1 MRRLILALLLV
12 LGLSGT
18 AAAQDGPPP
27 EVRRTLDRVM
37 AMLRGTDD
45 AALTGFG
52 DVLAEPYRR
61 SFAGD
66 ALARHLRALR
76 DAARGHTQ
84 GVGVEATGERQL
96 VLLLDENNG
105 GPRIRVNLDDRA
117 HITLLE
123 LAATAGASAP
133 GPSGPVNPPAP
144 ASSGPPAT
152 REAARPYHVRALTRL
167 GNVDADSGLAMLERL
182 HFSPTYLRGTSR
194 ADRLELIRRLR
205 VAAAG
210 AGSILVNE
218 DDAGIHIALSG
229 DEGPG
234 TEVLFT
240 IEPAAPFRILTMS
253 LQPLARQARP
263 AAAPAIGWDQ
273 IASRIR
279 EAEAA
284 GLSGQ
289 ILVRRQGR
297 EVLRTSFGLADRAT
311 GRRSAPDDIYGT
323 GSTPIDF
330 TVTAARILAQRGAL
344 NLDEPIGRY
353 LPGVPADKAPITARM
368 LIEGRSGL
376 PNFHHTESDADP
388 DLTYIDRATAVRRIL
403 GMPLLFAPGSQRQ
416 PSHSAF
422 GLLAAIIESVS
433 GQTYQA
439 FVRREIFQ
447 PLGMTRTGFNG
458 ENLGLADAAFATG
471 YGRRSAATPNIPPKW
486 GPTSWLVMG
495 SGGMFST
502 LDDLRRYYDGMAS
515 GALFDHRP
523 ARRADMSVNGSDNGY
538 YFTHLDNGR
547 GDEILLISNTLDV
560 PGLNPLSDGLAA
572 LIMGGR

>member
-1 MRRLILALLLV
+1 MRRSLPMLLLSV
-12 LGLSGT
+12 CLAAAP

-27 EVRRTLDRVM
+27 EIRRALDKVM
-37 AMLRGTDD
+37 TMLRSSDD
-45 AALTGFG
+45 GALTTFG
-52 DVLAEPYRR
+52 NDALADSYRGT
-61 SFAGD
+61 FAGD
-66 ALARHLRALR
+66 ALVSHLRGIR
-76 DAARGHTQ
+76 DAARGHLQ
-84 GVGVEATGERQL
+84 GVGVEATGERAL

-105 GPRIRVNLDDRA
+105 GPRIRLNLDESARV
-117 HITLLE
+117 TLLE
-123 LAATAGASAP
+123 LAGGA
-133 GPSGPVNPPAP
+133 PPAVAQGPTPPP

-152 REAARPYHVRALTRL
+152 REAARPFHVRALTRL
-167 GNVDADSGLAMLERL
+167 GNVTAESGLVMLETR
-182 HFSPTYLRGTSR
+182 HFSPSYVRGTSR
-194 ADRLELIRRLR
+194 ADRLELVRTLR
-205 VAAAG
+205 TAAAG

-218 DDAGIHIALSG
+218 DDAGIHIALRG
-229 DEGPG
+229 EEGPG

-240 IEPAAPFRILTMS
+240 IEPAAPFRILS
-253 LQPLARQARP
+253 IRLQALAAEPRR

-273 IASRIR
+273 VAARIR

-297 EVLRTSFGLADRAT
+297 EVLRTSFGMADRAS

-330 TVTAARILAQRGAL
+330 TVTAARILAQRGTL

-353 LPGVPADKAPITARM
+353 FQGVPADKAAITARM

-416 PSHSAF
+416 HSHSAF

-458 ENLGLADAAFATG
+458 ETLGLADAAFATG
-471 YGRRSAATPNIPPKW
+471 YGFRSAGTPNIPPKW

-502 LDDLRRYYDGMAS
+502 LEDLRRYYDGMAS
-515 GALFDHRP
+515 GALFDGRP
-523 ARRADMSVNGSDNGY
+523 APRADVSVNGSDHGY
-538 YFTHLDNGR
+538 YFTHIDNGR
-547 GDEILLISNTLDV
+547 GDAVLLLSNTLDV
-560 PGLNPLSDGLAA
+560 PALHPLSDGLAA
-572 LIMGGR
+572 LVMGGR